1 MSKIFALIWIH
12 LLCFLGCSTGFS
24 GVESCV
30 NDFCVTLSEHELRAE
45 AGLCVVIPCTYSVPS
60 TFTPQ
65 QIVWY
70 KCSSQEFCNSDIIFH
85 SLKQK
90 NKPKQAFIGRVSLLE
105 PDMQKMNCSIMINDL
120 TVSDTGSYQVKVIGR
135 MSGRTERFH
144 FRPKTT
150 VKVTG
155 LQQTPTLLIPTLT
168 EGEQSTLTCVS
179 PGLCSGSDPEIT
191 WIWSG
196 LGEINSDNPGNNME
210 VTTFKQNSTLTF
222 NSSAEHHGVNVTC
235 RVKFTG
241 NIITEKSSTVS
252 VMCEWN
258 L

>member
-1 MSKIFALIWIH
+1 
-12 LLCFLGCSTGFS
+12 
-24 GVESCV
+24 
-30 NDFCVTLSEHELRAE
+30 
-45 AGLCVVIPCTYSVPS
+45 
-60 TFTPQ
+60 
-65 QIVWY
+65 
-70 KCSSQEFCNSDIIFH
+70 
-85 SLKQK
+85 
-90 NKPKQAFIGRVSLLE
+90 
-105 PDMQKMNCSIMINDL
+105 MQKMNCSIMINDL

-252 VMCEWN
+252 VMYMKEVQIIGDKSVKEGDTLN
-258 L
+258 LTCTVESFPPSQITWVKMQKGTKTDRPEDRLSDLQSNNETTLQEENESVMLFISNTTKEHSDDMSALLNIA